1 MNDYEI
7 KEQIC
12 NKIMECDYMRI
23 SKDDYNKIHSALLF
37 DSKNDDFVVD
47 IVNIMNVVSFSNV
60 LQRFIL
66 NNVEHDDIKLY
77 IDIDGDI
84 LLCVFFKEQNIVN
97 YFMYDINNNCDIDV
111 NDIKCESNDINV
123 IINDCFELINV

>member
-12 NKIMECDYMRI
+12 DKIMDCNYMRI
-23 SKDDYNKIHSALLF
+23 SNDDYNKIHSALLF
-37 DSKNDDFVVD
+37 DLKNNDDFVVD
-47 IVNIMNVVSFSNV
+47 IINIMNVVSFSNV

-111 NDIKCESNDINV
+111 DDFESNDINV
-123 IINDCFELINV
+123 IIDDCFELIRE

>member
-1 MNDYEI
+1 MNEYEI

-12 NKIMECDYMRI
+12 DKIMDCNYMRI
-23 SKDDYNKIHSALLF
+23 SNDDYNKIHSALLF
-37 DSKNDDFVVD
+37 DLKNNDDFVVD
-47 IVNIMNVVSFSNV
+47 IINIMNVVSFSNV

-66 NNVEHDDIKLY
+66 NNVEHDEIKLY

-111 NDIKCESNDINV
+111 NDFESNDINV
-123 IINDCFELINV
+123 IINDCFELIRE